1 MHPFE
6 KQANQDMTKQQ
17 VTGSHRCSISLSSTS
32 SVLPPV
38 VSTPQPQQTE
48 KQHGVP
54 SETLQ
59 HKEDGGQKLEGRSA
73 LGTYH
78 LEFERQDQLQRAGG
92 LQMIESFQDNHH
104 QRFLQ
109 GQAAKRESSK
119 ATSTREATNQV
130 LMSHIA
136 SFAPWK
142 QLLGEHNNNQTSN
155 SETISTNSRDELML
169 PSWDIVEPESYGN
182 QTVYQQELESRCEST
197 TSQTMNDLLVLA
209 HCSLNRVTS
218 GQAEQTVANELHK
231 TMQLCRHSL
240 QDNAETNQ
248 QDKELKHQDGD
259 EQDKQ
264 QLYTKCGLTP
274 SLEGSLDYLPR
285 PFHPSVGRPTNIVA
299 SVNHFQ
305 DHKDVPRAVDS
316 GLANINGY
324 ELHQTDTL
332 PSLYHA
338 MMSESRP
345 PVAVSVNSQPS
356 LGHTVSFAPLSLVH
370 RNADDRSNHECPRFH
385 NRSFAVPHPCQD
397 SGKRNDVAAHS
408 VVAGSAISVQPRYQF
423 CLPQGHQQEFED
435 WQMNDPC
442 AVADTTKIDVPY
454 FPTVHPSVASA
465 SSIPKCTAG
474 DELEKK
480 KDGDTIPR
488 SSSYDEGGDD
498 SASQREVIYKV
509 SSPPVKPLSAYN
521 FFFVELR
528 DWIIRLN
535 DAERERLVPDEYT
548 EGINVSFAADN
559 SYSRNGSLARIMI
572 MDQSSRYSQDERKRQ
587 LLFNHWN
594 KDRKTRRKHRS
605 IHGKVSFSRI
615 NKIVSSEWKAL
626 NNFDKE
632 FYKDVGSDDKK
643 RYKEQMQQ
651 EDDQE
656 KG

>member
-1 MHPFE
+1 
-6 KQANQDMTKQQ
+6 MTKQQ
-17 VTGSHRCSISLSSTS
+17 VKGSLRCSISLSSTS
-32 SVLPPV
+32 SLLPPV
-38 VSTPQPQQTE
+38 VSTPQPHQTE

-54 SETLQ
+54 GETP
-59 HKEDGGQKLEGRSA
+59 DGGKKFEGRSA

-78 LEFERQDQLQRAGG
+78 RELERQDLRRRAGG
-92 LQMIESFQDNHH
+92 LQMPESFQDNPH
-104 QRFLQ
+104 QQFLQ

-119 ATSTREATNQV
+119 ATSTREETNKV

-142 QLLGEHNNNQTSN
+142 QLLGEHNNNETSN
-155 SETISTNSRDELML
+155 SESISTNSRDESML

-182 QTVYQQELESRCEST
+182 QTVYQEELERRCET
-197 TSQTMNDLLVLA
+197 TPSQNMNDLFELA

-218 GQAEQTVANELHK
+218 GQADQTVANELRK

-240 QDNAETNQ
+240 QDNAETNKE
-248 QDKELKHQDGD
+248 DKVLKHQVGE
-259 EQDKQ
+259 EQDQ
-264 QLYTKCGLTP
+264 QQSYTKCGLTP

-285 PFHPSVGRPTNIVA
+285 PFHPAVGRPTNIVA

-305 DHKDVPRAVDS
+305 DHKDVPRDVDS
-316 GLANINGY
+316 GLANINCYGI
-324 ELHQTDTL
+324 HQTDTL
-332 PSLYHA
+332 PSLYPL
-338 MMSESRP
+338 MMAEAQP
-345 PVAVSVNSQPS
+345 HVAVWAHSQPS
-356 LGHTVSFAPLSLVH
+356 LGHIASFAPLSLVH
-370 RNADDRSNHECPRFH
+370 NNDDDTSNHECPHFR
-385 NRSFAVPHPCQD
+385 NCSFAVPHPCQD
-397 SGKRNDVAAHS
+397 SGKRKDVAAHS
-408 VVAGSAISVQPRYQF
+408 VGGGSAISVQARYQF

-435 WQMNDPC
+435 WQINDSC
-442 AVADTTKIDVPY
+442 VIADTVSLGTSIDVPS
-454 FPTVHPSVASA
+454 FPTVHLSVASV
-465 SSIPKCTAG
+465 SHIPKCTTG
-474 DELEKK
+474 GESEKK

-488 SSSYDEGGDD
+488 SSSDDEGGDD
-498 SASQREVIYKV
+498 SARQREVIYKV
-509 SSPPVKPLSAYN
+509 LSPPVKPLSAYN

-535 DAERERLVPDEYT
+535 DAKRERRVPDEYT
-548 EGINVSFAADN
+548 EGINVSFAADS

-572 MDQSSRYSQDERKRQ
+572 LDQSSRYSKDERKRQ

-626 NNFDKE
+626 NSFDKE

-643 RYKEQMQQ
+643 RYNEQM
-651 EDDQE
+651 EEEEDQE